1 MIGGVTTKKKKEEND
16 DNYDNYVGY
25 RIRLYPNKEQI
36 KILKKYFGTS
46 RFIFNWAKTKYDE
59 HYKEAK
65 EKGYRY
71 KTLKFEDLAPM
82 VTKLRNSEEY
92 SWLKEYSAASL
103 TLRCKD
109 LINAYQIFFK
119 NNNISKPNYQ
129 SKKNAKQSFPVRS
142 DRLVIRKNDIYL
154 PSIGH
159 ISANNIPDKLLGY
172 GNTDI
177 VQNSVKYKGMR
188 HIKYTKTRVI
198 FDGCH
203 YYLTM
208 LIKET
213 DDIYLSSQ
221 ERFSKNEVWKHKP
234 SSDIIGIDVGCKED
248 NWIVLSNGK
257 RYSRPSQSKEDKKI
271 AGLKKKQARQ
281 RRVNTKKRR
290 KVNTNNK
297 KTNCYSKRQG
307 KVNYRINKNYK
318 KITNRK
324 KNEIYRCINDIL
336 KDKPEAVGM
345 ETIKVKDMYISKKT
359 NPEIPNHAI
368 EAFNKKIHDSM
379 LYTVLYTIENTLT
392 RNNIFVYHVAH
403 DYPSTKLCSN
413 CGYKYDDI
421 GSKRTFKCPNC
432 GNVIDRDLN
441 ASINISNETKRI
453 HYSGKYGNIK
463 VS

>member
-1 MIGGVTTKKKKEEND
+1 MYDKD
-16 DNYDNYVGY
+16 DNYVGY
-25 RIRLYPNKEQI
+25 KIRLYPNKEQEEEF
-36 KILKKYFGTS
+36 KKYFGVS
-46 RFIFNWAKTKYDE
+46 RFMYNWAKTKYE
-59 HYKEAK
+59 EYYEEAK
-65 EKGYRY
+65 KKG
-71 KTLKFEDLAPM
+71 LKFKSLGAYDLNLM
-82 VTKLRNSEEY
+82 ITELCNSEEY
-92 SWLKEYSAASL
+92 SWLKDYNFE
-103 TLRCKD
+103 TLRLRAKD
-109 LINAYQIFFK
+109 LVQAYEWFFK
-119 NNNISKPNYQ
+119 RPDIFRPKYQ
-129 SKKNAKQSFPVRS
+129 SKKNANQQFPIRS
-142 DRLVIRKNDIYL
+142 ERLSIFKDCVQI
-154 PSIGH
+154 PSIGYVDSDIVPH
-159 ISANNIPDKLLGY
+159 NLIGY
-172 GNTDI
+172 GNNTI
-177 VQNSVKYKGMR
+177 SPNSVKYKGMR
-188 HIKYTKTRVI
+188 HIKYTSTRVI

-221 ERFSKNEVWKHKP
+221 ERFDKNEVWKHKQ

-271 AGLKKKQARQ
+271 AGLQKQQARQ
-281 RRVNTKKRR
+281 RRVNAKKRR

-297 KTNCYSKRQG
+297 KTNCYSKRQE
-307 KVNYRINKNYK
+307 KINYRINKNYK

-336 KDKPEAVGM
+336 KDKPEAVGI
-345 ETIKVKDMYISKKT
+345 ETLRVKSMYKTRKDYPELSNNNIKS
-359 NPEIPNHAI
+359 
-368 EAFNKKIHDSM
+368 FNKGIKIKSFNKGIKNAM
-379 LYTVLYTIENTLT
+379 INTVLVSIERTLT
-392 RNNIFVYHVAH
+392 RNGIPVYHVPKN
-403 DYPSTKLCSN
+403 YPSTKLCSN

-421 GSKRTFKCPNC
+421 GSKRVFKCPNC